1 MNMEEQER
9 LLKANEFLSVYY
21 NLKEYEKKEHSYQDV
36 YYRLYGLSR
45 KTHKY
50 QNVPY
55 CGRYFNEIGEVYEYV
70 GTIDRKEYF
79 KIDIIEY
86 NPITHEDSYFDS
98 ISFQKPF
105 SREKKKNNNSMNG
118 ESNVSK

>member
-1 MNMEEQER
+1 MNMEEQEK

-45 KTHKY
+45 KNHKY

-70 GTIDRKEYF
+70 GTID
-79 KIDIIEY
+79 
-86 NPITHEDSYFDS
+86 
-98 ISFQKPF
+98 
-105 SREKKKNNNSMNG
+105 
-118 ESNVSK
+118 